1 MCGSNLE
8 KGVFKTVNVSL
19 LKSDKPFST
28 VWVCWND
35 LGKSVKI
42 RSIQVGL
49 EGFL

>member
-8 KGVFKTVNVSL
+8 KGVFNVSL
-19 LKSDKPFST
+19 SKSDKPFSI